1 VLQYAFHPYFCFFFS
16 PVLLF
21 LPNAMNEFP

>member
-1 VLQYAFHPYFCFFFS
+1 VLQYAFHPYFCFFF

-21 LPNAMNEFP
+21 LPNAMNECP